1 MISNFLILKF
11 KNYLKNNFHFVL
23 VILAIICYIITF
35 SYITI
40 LRHWTYYSAY
50 MDLGWFEQALWSTI
64 QGHFLYVSYLDTS
77 HFGTHN
83 SPILFILIP
92 LYQILP
98 HSETLLVTQT
108 ILLAIAAIPLFF
120 IGKFLLD
127 EWGGIIFSFCYLLY
141 PGLHGLNL
149 FDFHELAFLPVL
161 IFSIIF
167 CLFTRRFHLFVTIS
181 LLAMLVKEDVSIL
194 LFTLTLYAIYFK
206 LFNKKN
212 ETRIL
217 YGLLIIYV
225 AWLILSLF
233 FIIPYFN
240 SIGYLHS
247 SRYELS
253 NGIFCLLMHNFH
265 LKIIYLVLLFLPLI
279 FTPLV
284 APELLIISLPSFA
297 EILLQWPV
305 SYRITTQY
313 SALVIPIIFVAS
325 IIGIKKIHSKFYQI
339 KFTKKVLYSLIF
351 IFSLLSCLLCTPAP
365 VSPFTLYHK
374 FSPNN
379 CNYVIDDHIQNINQ
393 AIKMIPPDCSVSTQ
407 NNLAGHLS
415 QRMDIFIDY
424 RENAQYILIDN
435 KTKNLEWLN
444 PPMGEFPL
452 EKYDLI
458 FNVDEIQLY
467 KLKDTNLR

>member
-1 MISNFLILKF
+1 
-11 KNYLKNNFHFVL
+11 
-23 VILAIICYIITF
+23 
-35 SYITI
+35 
-40 LRHWTYYSAY
+40 
-50 MDLGWFEQALWSTI
+50 MDLGWFEQALWTTI
-64 QGHFLYVSYLDTS
+64 QGHFLHVSYINAS

-127 EWGGIIFSFCYLLY
+127 EWGGLIFSFCYLLY

-149 FDFHELAFLPVL
+149 FDFHELAFLPLL
-161 IFSIIF
+161 IFLILF
-167 CLFTRRFHLFVTIS
+167 CLFTRRFHLFVILS
-181 LLAMLVKEDVSIL
+181 LFAMLVKEDVSIL

-206 LFNKKN
+206 IFNKKN

-217 YGLLIIYV
+217 YGLLLIYV

-247 SRYELS
+247 SRYEL
-253 NGIFCLLMHNFH
+253 NDGILCFLMHNFH
-265 LKIIYLVLLFLPLI
+265 LKIVYLVLLFLPLI
-279 FTPLV
+279 FTPLA
-284 APELLIISLPSFA
+284 APEFLIISFPSFA

-305 SYRITTQY
+305 AYRITTQY

-325 IIGIKKIHSKFYQI
+325 MMGIKNIQNKFPHKI
-339 KFTKKVLYSLIF
+339 FTKKFFYSSIL
-351 IFSLLSCLLCTPAP
+351 IFSLLSCLLGTPAP
-365 VSPFTLYHK
+365 ISPLTLYHK
-374 FSPNN
+374 FSPNS
-379 CNYVIDDHIQNINQ
+379 CKYVIDDHIQNINQ

-415 QRMDIFIDY
+415 QRMNIFIDY

-435 KTKNLEWLN
+435 KTKDLEWLN

-467 KLKDTNLR
+467 KFKK